1 VKPARQKF
9 LSAIVAL
16 MDYMLTTAVLTAG
29 VLVAF
34 GVGLRVYVREKTLT
48 PKKESARWL
57 KF

>member
-1 VKPARQKF
+1 
-9 LSAIVAL
+9 
-16 MDYMLTTAVLTAG
+16 MDYMFYMLTTAVLAAG